1 MKPTK
6 KFICHICQKHRGAA
20 LIVSM
25 IFVLIFSALAVSMA
39 TMSGTNL
46 QIADSQRKAN
56 RTLESAQSGLEV
68 VRYLLDGMSVSET
81 EDSSGRLPEVY
92 DRLGDRLAETGM
104 TSIVTEHDTN
114 LKVIRILTVNLDS
127 VLEKSFSCNI
137 KQSADV
143 DSILKAEV
151 TGVSGQLNRRI
162 IVDFNSVAK
171 PIFDF
176 GVATKGPLQMTGNV
190 DLEGAKV
197 DASVYIESVGQETAL
212 ELIGKC
218 TIAGDVTI
226 LDPCASVQLSD
237 NSSIGGETGDAA
249 MDNVFVGE
257 LPVEFPTPNPGYFQG
272 YVGQSIDPC
281 TYSTETIFENIRIP
295 PNTNP
300 TFSNDITLNGIV
312 FIEVPNLVTF
322 TGNTTI
328 TGIIIGNG
336 DLNDNSAA
344 NRIIFAGT
352 VDSCSVSELPPEFG
366 DELRNETGTF
376 LMAPGF
382 SISFG
387 GNFNTLN
394 GVIAANGIEFFGD
407 AGGTIDGSV
416 LNYSDTPMTLSGNS
430 DLIFQRSGTTEV
442 PAGFEPE
449 LKYEPS
455 SYSEVVL

>member
-1 MKPTK
+1 
-6 KFICHICQKHRGAA
+6 
-20 LIVSM
+20 M

-68 VRYLLDGMSVSET
+68 VRYLLDGMSISKS

-114 LKVIRILTVNLDS
+114 LKVIRILSVNLDS
-127 VLEKSFSCNI
+127 ALEKSFSCNI

-151 TGVSGQLNRRI
+151 TGVSGQLNRLI

-190 DLEGAKV
+190 ELEGAKV

-226 LDPCASVQLSD
+226 LDPCAGVQLSD
-237 NSSIGGETGDAA
+237 NSSIGGEIGDAA

-257 LPVEFPTPNPGYFQG
+257 VPVEFPTPNPGYFEQ
-272 YVGQSIDPC
+272 YVQSTFDPND
-281 TYSTETIFENIRIP
+281 TIFENIRIP

-300 TFSNDITLNGIV
+300 TFSNNITLNGIV
-312 FIEVPNLVTF
+312 FVEVPNLVTF
-322 TGNTTI
+322 TGNTVI

-336 DLNDNSAA
+336 DLNDNSAT
-344 NRIIFAGT
+344 NQIIFAGT
-352 VDSCSVSELPPEFG
+352 VDSYSVSELPPEFG
-366 DELRNETGTF
+366 DLRNETGTF

-382 SISFG
+382 GVSFG

-416 LNYSDTPMTLSGNS
+416 LNYSDTPMKLTGNS
-430 DLIFQRSGTTEV
+430 DLIFERSGTTEV